1 MAFACTSCRS
11 LSTLGRW
18 DSEWTPFYSATGGTG
33 HGGADPVSSGA
44 TSQRLCQVEVDSVAA
59 ASVVV
64 VLKGQDL
71 LAAELVISGADA
83 RA

>member
-1 MAFACTSCRS
+1 M
-11 LSTLGRW
+11 
-18 DSEWTPFYSATGGTG
+18 
-33 HGGADPVSSGA
+33 SSGA